1 MLLFLLFVA
10 IATALEFLSTLT
22 INTSLKNFTTCHL
35 TPSICY
41 LTVSVKSY
49 RLIYKISLI
58 LLSVAMA
65 TAVELIPTT
74 APKNNKWI
82 LIAGG

>member
-1 MLLFLLFVA
+1 M
-10 IATALEFLSTLT
+10 TKE
-22 INTSLKNFTTCHL
+22 FTTYHL
-35 TPSICY
+35 TPNICY

-49 RLIYKISLI
+49 RLIYKILII

-65 TAVELIPTT
+65 TAVELVPTT